1 MESIR
6 SLRYFITVAEEESY
20 TRAAKLLGV
29 AQPTLS
35 KQLKELESEFGHA
48 LFARTT
54 RSVSLTPRG
63 ERLYERAKNIV
74 VLYDQARREAAA
86 EEGLTG
92 DIRITAAETPALR
105 GLIHAVGKL
114 QEEAPRVRVH
124 FVSADE
130 EAARHDL
137 QIGLS
142 DFVVFV
148 GNADSTHFA
157 LMPLAQNARWG
168 LLSRRD
174 GPFASKS
181 VIDPKDLLGHPVMI
195 SEQSCRR
202 NDLSGW
208 FGSVWNDVRIVGSYT
223 LLFNA
228 SLMAREGVA
237 HVLAI
242 DGIIADSDASA
253 LKWIPLSPAVH
264 SSVSAAWNPARP
276 LSPAA
281 KKLLEYW
288 RETENQLRIVS
299 SF

>member
-1 MESIR
+1 
-6 SLRYFITVAEEESY
+6 
-20 TRAAKLLGV
+20 
-29 AQPTLS
+29 
-35 KQLKELESEFGHA
+35 
-48 LFARTT
+48 
-54 RSVSLTPRG
+54 
-63 ERLYERAKNIV
+63 
-74 VLYDQARREAAA
+74 
-86 EEGLTG
+86 
-92 DIRITAAETPALR
+92 
-105 GLIHAVGKL
+105 
-114 QEEAPRVRVH
+114 
-124 FVSADE
+124 
-130 EAARHDL
+130 
-137 QIGLS
+137 
-142 DFVVFV
+142 
-148 GNADSTHFA
+148 
-157 LMPLAQNARWG
+157 
-168 LLSRRD
+168 
-174 GPFASKS
+174 
-181 VIDPKDLLGHPVMI
+181 MI

-299 SF
+299 GS